1 MKYSVDRIEN
11 DIAILEDI
19 STKEKKEVMLKFLPK
34 NIKDGSILIY
44 NNKKYTL
51 DENEEIIRR
60 NNLRKKFN
68 ALKKN

>member
-19 STKEKKEVMLKFLPK
+19 TTKEKKEVKLRLLPK
-34 NIKDGSILIY
+34 NIVDGSILIY
-44 NNKKYTL
+44 SNKKYTL
-51 DENEEIIRR
+51 DEKEEIDRR
-60 NNLRKKFN
+60 NNLREKFN